1 MDTILVID
9 DDGPFRKTLQ
19 ATLKAGGFATVEAA
33 DPLDGIA
40 KAIARPPDL
49 ILCDVEMPE
58 GSGFDVLDALRKI
71 PATSTIPFVFV
82 TGWDDPNAMQR
93 SMEHGADAYLAKPF
107 HPKSLL
113 ATVEARLQKHKMLR
127 SQVDQTKTRLQ
138 AIVEAMPDL
147 VCIADVATRNLFYM
161 NHAGR
166 QMLGFDENEDVTKLR
181 VDDLHPPAVLPRVR
195 DEVIPT
201 AMEKGVWIGELALR
215 ARDGREFPASEVALA
230 HKSPQGKV
238 EFFSVIVHDL
248 TERRRVEAERHRM
261 EIQLRQAQKLESIG
275 QLAAGIAHEINTPT
289 QFIGDNNRFAKDA
302 FNDLNDLFQQFGEL
316 LDAARAA
323 SFAPELVQ
331 KIDASIQQV
340 DLADLQREI
349 PLALEQSLS
358 GVERVAKIVQA
369 MKDFSHPGGENKVPV
384 DLNRAIEST
393 LTVCRNEWKYV
404 ADMQMDF
411 DPSLPQVSCHPGEI
425 NQAILNIVVNAAHAI
440 ADHAPKGE
448 KGNICVSTR
457 RVGEKVEI
465 RITDTGG
472 GIPEAIRDRI
482 FDPFFTTKE
491 VGRGTGQGLAIARS
505 VMVDHHQGELTFET
519 TTGQGT
525 TFIIRL
531 PIVSERKKPAPP
543 ASASL
548 AAS

>member
-9 DDGPFRKTLQ
+9 DDASFRKTLQ
-19 ATLKAGGFATVEAA
+19 ATLQAGGYATREAA

-40 KAIARPPDL
+40 KAIAQLPDL
-49 ILCDVEMPE
+49 IVCDVEMPD

-71 PATSTIPFVFV
+71 PSTSTIPFIFV

-93 SMEHGADAYLAKPF
+93 SMEHGADAYIAKPF

-113 ATVEARLQKHKMLR
+113 ATVEARLQKQKMLR
-127 SQVDQTKTRLQ
+127 AQVDQTKTRLQ

-166 QMLGFDENEDVTKLR
+166 ELLGLEPGEDVTKLR
-181 VDDLHPPAVLPRVR
+181 VDDLHHASVLRRVS
-195 DEVIPT
+195 DETIPQ
-201 AMEKGVWIGELALR
+201 AMEKGVWIGELALQT
-215 ARDGREFPASEVALA
+215 RDGRELPVSEVALV
-230 HKSPQGKV
+230 HKSPQGKI
-238 EFFSVIVHDL
+238 EFFSLIAHDL

-302 FNDLNDLFQQFGEL
+302 FQDLNALIQQFTQL
-316 LDAARAA
+316 LDTARAA
-323 SFAPELVQ
+323 SFAPELVT
-331 KIDASIQQV
+331 KIDAAIQQV

-349 PLALEQSLS
+349 PLALAQSLS

-404 ADMQMDF
+404 AEMQMNF
-411 DPSLPQVSCHPGEI
+411 DSALPLVSCHPGEI

-440 ADHAPKGE
+440 ADHVPKGE
-448 KGNICVSTR
+448 KGSICVSTH
-457 RVGEKVEI
+457 RVGDKVEI

-472 GIPEAIRDRI
+472 GIPDAIRDRI

-505 VMVDHHQGELTFET
+505 VMVDRHQGDLTFET
-519 TTGQGT
+519 TPGQGT

-531 PIVSERKKPAPP
+531 PIVSERKKPAP
-543 ASASL
+543 ASTV
-548 AAS
+548 